1 MNASQIRQTL
11 AAAFEIS
18 ITENSDIIEA
28 CYKICVDYN
37 FKPDDLLFEWQA
49 LNFNANQT
57 VRGLERSLTSI
68 TLDGAKELRNHV
80 AKLIAQKNEQRKSM
94 RGRGRGRALNFSTG
108 TRVNNNTAV
117 SASQPA
123 APLATSRKS
132 RLQNASPS
140 VQFNGP
146 SEKET
151 NQRAFLDDRIDEF
164 AQLLRERYGIEEFED
179 PSSLTDGLMTVI
191 GRICV
196 DAEVD
201 PSSSKLSATTLMLE
215 ASRMIG
221 SGKRVPL
228 RFTSDLR
235 INNGTSYKSLFPGEI
250 VAFRGKNGGGG
261 VFLVEEILSGNPCKH
276 MSDHE
281 SKVPTI
287 MPQRKSIPR
296 PLMVYV
302 TSGPYTSEQSLDF
315 TPFASIINEAKASH
329 PSTLILLGPFIDS
342 AHPIVKAGKLPASPL
357 QLFQQHFMEPI
368 TSLLIHHSDML
379 IILIPH
385 VRDILCGHAVYPQ
398 SASETDFGPLPSS
411 TVGDVTVINPSIFG
425 KSYNMAQIQIP
436 AVADQSSVKEVIHV
450 ELKRLS

>member
-228 RFTSDLR
+228 R
-235 INNGTSYKSLFPGEI
+235 
-250 VAFRGKNGGGG
+250 
-261 VFLVEEILSGNPCKH
+261 GNPCKH

-315 TPFASIINEAKASH
+315 TPFASIINEAKGFS
-329 PSTLILLGPFIDS
+329 PVNVNTNS

-368 TSLLIHHSDML
+368 TSLPNPPLGHVNN
-379 IILIPH
+379 PH
-385 VRDILCGHAVYPQ
+385 TTFYPQ

-411 TVGDVTVINPSIFG
+411 RSEYSTPDTATSPPDAMANLCNHVLEQRRIFEVGGTG
-425 KSYNMAQIQIP
+425 T
-436 AVADQSSVKEVIHV
+436 
-450 ELKRLS
+450 